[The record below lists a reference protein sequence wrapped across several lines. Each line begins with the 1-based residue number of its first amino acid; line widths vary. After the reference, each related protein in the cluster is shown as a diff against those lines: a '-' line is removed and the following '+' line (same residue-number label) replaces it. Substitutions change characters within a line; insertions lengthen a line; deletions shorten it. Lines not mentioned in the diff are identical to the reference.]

1 MNYTKL
7 FYWLTVADNARS
19 LFIVAMI
26 VFTVIFVIAFMVF
39 LIDRDGNDFSA
50 DKDGAAE
57 RAKRW
62 VWWAGPF
69 ALFFWMLFVMTPSKK
84 DALLIVAGGQTLNYL
99 TNDSTARQLPKEA
112 LNFVVTELKSMAK
125 DAEVQIDL
133 RTQKEKI
140 LDEAKNLT
148 AKELLEKM
156 KVDTTFARIIL
167 DK

>member
-19 LFIVAMI
+19 LFITAMI

-39 LIDRDGNDFSA
+39 LIDRDA
-50 DKDGAAE
+50 DGHADSDGAAE

-140 LDEAKNLT
+140 LDEAKSLS
-148 AKELLEKM
+148 AKELIERM
-156 KVDTTFARIIL
+156 KVDTTLAKIVL
-167 DK
+167 GK

>member
-19 LFIVAMI
+19 LFVTAIIVLTA
-26 VFTVIFVIAFMVF
+26 IFVISFIIF
-39 LIDRDGNDFSA
+39 LVDRDGNDFSA
-50 DKDGAAE
+50 DRDGAAE

-62 VWWAGPF
+62 VWWSGPF
-69 ALFFWMLFVMTPSKK
+69 ALLFWMLFVLTPSKK

-140 LDEAKNLT
+140 LDEVKSLS
-148 AKELLEKM
+148 AKELIERM
-156 KVDTTFARIIL
+156 KVDTMLAKIVL

>member
-19 LFIVAMI
+19 LFITAMI

-39 LIDRDGNDFSA
+39 LIDRDA
-50 DKDGAAE
+50 DGHADRDGAAE

-133 RTQKEKI
+133 RTQQEKI
-140 LDEAKNLT
+140 LDEAKSLS
-148 AKELLEKM
+148 AKELIERM
-156 KVDTTFARIIL
+156 KVDTTLAKIVL
-167 DK
+167 GK